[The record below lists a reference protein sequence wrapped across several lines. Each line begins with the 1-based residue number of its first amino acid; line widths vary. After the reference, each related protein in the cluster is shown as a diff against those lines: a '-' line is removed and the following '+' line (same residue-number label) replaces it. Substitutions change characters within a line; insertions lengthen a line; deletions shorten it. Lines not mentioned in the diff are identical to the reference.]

1 MKKVYD
7 GPTLPLWTRVDV
19 ETYSGVKIRCEIV
32 EVRRMGSCA
41 AYTVKPKED
50 REAELRRAGVPKGDW
65 TSTFTAF
72 DWQVKAVQPTVN
84 IEQPAQSTHKVIRKP
99 RKDGRY
105 VST

>member
-1 MKKVYD
+1 LKKVYD

-19 ETYSGVKIRCEIV
+19 ETYSGVKVRCEIV
-32 EVRRMGSCA
+32 EVRRLGSFA

-65 TSTFTAF
+65 TSSFTAF
-72 DWQVKAVQPTVN
+72 DWQVKAVQPAANV
-84 IEQPAQSTHKVIRKP
+84 EQAEQSTRKVIRKP
-99 RKDGRY
+99 REDGRY

>member
-19 ETYSGVKIRCEIV
+19 ETYSGVKVRCEIV
-32 EVRRMGSCA
+32 EVRRLGSCA

-65 TSTFTAF
+65 TSAFTAF
-72 DWQVKAVQPTVN
+72 DWQVKAVQPTAST
-84 IEQPAQSTHKVIRKP
+84 EQAAQSPRKVIRKP
-99 RKDGRY
+99 REDGRY

>member
-19 ETYSGVKIRCEIV
+19 ETYSGVKVRCEIV
-32 EVRRMGSCA
+32 EVRRLGSCA

-65 TSTFTAF
+65 TSSFTAF
-72 DWQVKAVQPTVN
+72 DWQVKAVHPAANV
-84 IEQPAQSTHKVIRKP
+84 EQAEQSTRKVIRKP
-99 RKDGRY
+99 REDGRY